1 MRIIETAN
9 QMRSWVNDQRAAVQT
24 VGFVPTQGCLHEG
37 HGSLLQ
43 QARAE
48 CDRVVLSLFVNPIQ
62 FRKPGYEAYPRRIE
76 ADLKIAGRC
85 GVDAV
90 FMPSVEEIY
99 PYGLSLDDLFALQ
112 LGDSGPRHPNEFT
125 SDHVGTDYA
134 MHYVRVPDRL
144 VLRMD
149 GKSHPW
155 HFDGVA
161 TVVRRLFEI
170 VTPDRAYFGQKDIQ
184 QLAILGAMNRWLSTE
199 IEIIQVPIYR
209 DADGLSSSS
218 RLTLLEPSQ
227 RALAIKVAHAIE
239 AHPKRSGQRA
249 DAVIESL
256 EAELKAI
263 GTREDP
269 LMIDCIECIDPVTL
283 NTATEIGENAVIYVA
298 YVIAGLRLAE
308 TRWCQ

>member
-9 QMRSWVNDQRAAVQT
+9 QMRSWINDQTAEGKS

-37 HGSLLQ
+37 HESLLK
-43 QARAE
+43 QAQAE

-62 FRKPGYEAYPRRIE
+62 FRKPAYEAYPRRIE
-76 ADLKIAGRC
+76 ADLKIAERC

-112 LGDSGPRHPNEFT
+112 VGDSGPRRPNEFT
-125 SDHVGTDYA
+125 SDQVGTDHA

-149 GKSHPW
+149 GQLHPW

-161 TVVRRLFEI
+161 TVVRRLFEV

-184 QLAILGAMNRWLSTE
+184 QLAILDAMNRWLSTK
-199 IEIIQVPIYR
+199 IEIVQVPIYR

-218 RLTLLEPSQ
+218 RLTLLDPSQ
-227 RALAIKVAHAIE
+227 RALAIGVAHAID
-239 AHPKRSGQRA
+239 AHSKRTGQRA
-249 DAVIESL
+249 DAVLESL
-256 EAELKAI
+256 EAELNAI

-269 LMIDCIECIDPVTL
+269 LMIDCIECIDPETL
-283 NTATEIGENAVIYVA
+283 DAAPVIGENAAIYVA